1 MNTQIHHAA
10 DRLKVPIMSS
20 PDGRHAVAFY
30 TPRAEGFWA
39 YYTWVVPSDDPTNAC
54 TKMTA
59 FFKHPAQAG
68 QVHDYRTFLVA
79 GELADVQAS
88 LRALPR

>member
-1 MNTQIHHAA
+1 
-10 DRLKVPIMSS
+10 
-20 PDGRHAVAFY
+20 
-30 TPRAEGFWA
+30 
-39 YYTWVVPSDDPTNAC
+39 VPSDDPTNAC